1 MRDVPQ
7 LPSARSSKCRPQYR
21 EIYKRKEVIGIS
33 ITFMAVD
40 IGGGIFSILSLVFK
54 ENFDVFGSIN
64 FIVVAAGYLFLSS
77 VGNMGPA

>member
-1 MRDVPQ
+1 
-7 LPSARSSKCRPQYR
+7 
-21 EIYKRKEVIGIS
+21 
-33 ITFMAVD
+33 MAVD